1 MRILHVW
8 DQAGVAFVLA
18 KYQRLRG
25 HDSKAIMVKEY
36 DKYGIA
42 AFYSNFVVQAT
53 LENFVQKSI
62 DEALC
67 ADILHVH
74 GRNDMVLR
82 FRNEFKNSKKIIL
95 HYHGT
100 DLRGIRKQK
109 LPHRSRISDL
119 AVRAIFTY
127 RNIRNNILIR
137 KRLHS
142 QAQTLADAVIVSTP
156 DLISLANKAIY
167 LPNPI
172 DTDHF
177 RPDKIHSQH
186 KNPRALTM
194 ETEATDA
201 RLTLEQSRKYNAD
214 LHIDV
219 YDRIKSPIMYSD
231 MPAFLKK
238 YELYVDIRYVDGKL
252 LENLSKT
259 GFEALACGLD
269 VLDYR
274 LKRLRDLP
282 EENKAD
288 DVTSRLLD
296 IYSQ

>member
-42 AFYSNFVVQAT
+42 AFYSNFVVQTT

-62 DEALC
+62 DEALY

-74 GRNDMVLR
+74 GRSDMVLR

-177 RPDKIHSQH
+177 RPDKIRSQH
-186 KNPRALTM
+186 KSLRALTM

-201 RLTLEQSRKYNAD
+201 RLTLEQSRKYNVD

-259 GFEALACGLD
+259 GLEALACGLD

-274 LKRLRDLP
+274 LNRLRDLP

-288 DVTSRLLD
+288 DVASRLLD

>member
-36 DKYGIA
+36 DKYGIG
-42 AFYSNFVVQAT
+42 AFYSHFVVQAT

-62 DEALC
+62 DESRH

-74 GRNDMVLR
+74 GRSDMVLR
-82 FRNEFKNSKKIIL
+82 FRDEFKDSKKIVL

-109 LPHRSRISDL
+109 LPHRSLVSDL

-127 RNIRNNILIR
+127 RNIRDKILIR

-142 QAQTLADAVIVSTP
+142 HAQTIADAVIVSTP
-156 DLISLANKAIY
+156 DLISLTNNAIY

-177 RPDKIHSQH
+177 RPDKIRSQD
-186 KNPRALTM
+186 KNPHALTM

-201 RLTLEQSRKYNAD
+201 RLTLDQARKYNANLD
-214 LHIDV
+214 IDV
-219 YDRIKSPIMYSD
+219 YDRIKNPIMYSD

-238 YELYVDIRYVDGKL
+238 YELYVDIRFVDGKI

-259 GFEALACGLD
+259 GLEALACGLD

-274 LKRLRDLP
+274 MNWLRDLP
-282 EENKAD
+282 EENKPNNVA
-288 DVTSRLLD
+288 SRLLD
-296 IYSQ
+296 IYS

>member
-18 KYQRLRG
+18 KYQRLQG
-25 HDSKAIMVKEY
+25 LDSKAIMVKEY
-36 DKYGIA
+36 DKYGIGT
-42 AFYSNFVVQAT
+42 FYSNFVVQAT

-62 DEALC
+62 DEAHY

-74 GRNDMVLR
+74 SRSDMVLR
-82 FRNEFKNSKKIIL
+82 FRNEFKDSKKIIL

-109 LPHRSRISDL
+109 LPHRSLVSDL

-127 RNIRNNILIR
+127 RNIRDKILIR
-137 KRLHS
+137 KRIHS
-142 QAQTLADAVIVSTP
+142 QAQTIADAVIVSTP
-156 DLISLANKAIY
+156 DLVSLTNKAIY

-177 RPDKIHSQH
+177 RPDRIRSPH

-201 RLTLEQSRKYNAD
+201 RLTLNQSRKYKAD
-214 LHIDV
+214 LDIDV
-219 YDRIKSPIMYSD
+219 YDRIKNPIMYSD

-238 YELYVDIRYVDGKL
+238 YELYVDIRYVDGKIL
-252 LENLSKT
+252 QNLSKT
-259 GFEALACGLD
+259 GLEALACGLN

-274 LKRLRDLP
+274 LNLLLDLP
-282 EENKAD
+282 EENKPSN
-288 DVTSRLLD
+288 VGSLLLD
-296 IYSQ
+296 IYSK

>member
-36 DKYGIA
+36 DKYGIG
-42 AFYSNFVVQAT
+42 AFYSNFVVQTT

-62 DEALC
+62 DEALY

-74 GRNDMVLR
+74 GRSDMVLR

-95 HYHGT
+95 QYHGT

-127 RNIRNNILIR
+127 RNIRNRILIR

-177 RPDKIHSQH
+177 RPDKIRAQH

-259 GFEALACGLD
+259 GLEALACGLD

-274 LKRLRDLP
+274 LNRLRDLP
-282 EENKAD
+282 QENKAD
-288 DVTSRLLD
+288 DVASRLLD